1 MDPKRFCVSH
11 AWRTKPLTPVLAL
24 SKLTVVTSYAIFH
37 PLAYLVKLNI
47 EMSMA
52 HLIKKIAMNS
62 SRSSDLCI
70 IPNSHNSAFRCCSQD
85 TDSLPP
91 TRQTISILKS
101 VFGREQPSPELQIL
115 KTEEFRVQSRP
126 VSDMEQQSVQ
136 GVELEIYDGASFAS
150 NNDSAAWADIDW
162 RSTNGDVQSTSSVR
176 NLHDFIVESPVAPL
190 SWPTPAL
197 RRPN

>member
-11 AWRTKPLTPVLAL
+11 AWRTKPLTSVLAL
-24 SKLTVVTSYAIFH
+24 SKLTIVTSYAIFH

-70 IPNSHNSAFRCCSQD
+70 IPNSHNGAFRCCSQD

-126 VSDMEQQSVQ
+126 ASDLEQQSVQ
-136 GVELEIYDGASFAS
+136 GVELEIYDGASFSS

-176 NLHDFIVESPVAPL
+176 NLHDVIVESPVASL
-190 SWPTPAL
+190 SWPPPAL
-197 RRPN
+197 RRSN